1 MRFTNYRTVGLII
14 VFVVPF
20 ILNVSCSDD
29 EDETSA
35 VQFSSSTSTVNE
47 GDGTIEI
54 QISATSAPDSD
65 VEISFEVS
73 GSAYLSGDYSI
84 ETPSPITLEA
94 GTQTATIVLNLIDE
108 HIIESSDDDLIIT
121 LTSVGANALLSDS
134 QVEHTVS
141 ISDNDEVPTDKLQ
154 IDLTWDLGEGED
166 IDDADFDLYLARN
179 VVIEDNVVTDADFS
193 AASENSLGFET
204 LWLTA
209 DDEDNEYY
217 VVVAYSE
224 GNVDAEYTLN
234 LNGGNGYDNDSSTE
248 TFSAEEVGSA
258 YFYGPFTKSG
268 TSIGRKSGVVR
279 YPGPSLKHEK

>member
-29 EDETSA
+29 DDETSA

-47 GDGTIEI
+47 GDGTVEI

-73 GSAYLSGDYSI
+73 GSAYLNGDYSI
-84 ETPSPITLEA
+84 ETESPIILEA
-94 GTQTATIVLNLIDE
+94 GTQTATIVLKLIDE
-108 HIIESSDDDLIIT
+108 HIIESSDDELT
-121 LTSVGANALLSDS
+121 LTLTAVGANALLSSS
-134 QVEHTVS
+134 QVEHTVN
-141 ISDNDEVPTDKLQ
+141 ITDNDETPSDKLQ
-154 IDLTWDLGEGED
+154 IDLTWDLGEGKD

-179 VVIEDNVVTDADFS
+179 VVIEDNVVTDADIS
-193 AASENSLGFET
+193 ASSENSLGFET

-217 VVVAYSE
+217 VVVAYNE

-248 TFSAEEVGSA
+248 TFSADEVGGA

-268 TSIGRKSGVVR
+268 TSIGRKSGIAR